1 MRIEELRIDSGEWGV
16 ESGEWGVESGEWGV
30 ESGEWR
36 MGSGEWTPPPP
47 APGLELR
54 IENGELRIEN

>member
-1 MRIEELRIDSGEWGV
+1 MGCEGV

-36 MGSGEWTPPPP
+36 IPSFFNLLWLVRNIWLQVALYVT
-47 APGLELR
+47 
-54 IENGELRIEN
+54 